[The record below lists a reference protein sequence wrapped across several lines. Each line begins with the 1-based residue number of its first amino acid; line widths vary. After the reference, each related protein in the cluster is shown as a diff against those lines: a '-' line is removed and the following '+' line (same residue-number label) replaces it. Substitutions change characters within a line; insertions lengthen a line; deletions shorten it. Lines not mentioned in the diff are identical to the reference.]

1 MVGAGVA
8 AGANP
13 AHALDLI
20 LHSVCNVVFSAMI
33 FCVYTLIVGFG
44 AGFGS
49 ETCLAF
55 PVLTQLLSLAMV
67 GPRSLPHWIFVCE
80 ISFPVSKGGIV

>member
-1 MVGAGVA
+1 MVGAVVA

-33 FCVYTLIVGFG
+33 FCVYTLIVGEQ
-44 AGFGS
+44 A
-49 ETCLAF
+49 LVRR
-55 PVLTQLLSLAMV
+55 PVLLFQ
-67 GPRSLPHWIFVCE
+67 C
-80 ISFPVSKGGIV
+80 